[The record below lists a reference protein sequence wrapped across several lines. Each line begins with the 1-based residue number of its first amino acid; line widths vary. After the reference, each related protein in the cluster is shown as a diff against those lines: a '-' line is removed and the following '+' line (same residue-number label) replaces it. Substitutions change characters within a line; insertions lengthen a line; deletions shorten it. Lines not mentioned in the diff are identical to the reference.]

1 MLILSQDKTFILNFN
16 NIESIE
22 IGNFE
27 ENRGKG
33 IIYAR
38 LTSDY
43 FYTIGEFNTIERAKE
58 VLQEII
64 SFYFQ
69 TEYFKSICNI
79 SYISSEQLNETQEK
93 ILVYE
98 MPEK

>member
-1 MLILSQDKTFILNFN
+1 MLILSQDQSFILNFD

-27 ENRGKG
+27 ENRGRG

-43 FYTIGEFNTIERAKE
+43 FYTIGEYNTIERAKE

-64 SFYFQ
+64 EAYKESRVVIIDDVKA
-69 TEYFKSICNI
+69 ENKV
-79 SYISSEQLNETQEK
+79 
-93 ILVYE
+93 VYE
-98 MPEK
+98 MPKK

>member
-1 MLILSQDKTFILNFN
+1 MLILSQDQSFILNFD

-27 ENRGKG
+27 ENRGRG

-43 FYTIGEFNTIERAKE
+43 FYTIGEYNTIERAKE

-64 SFYFQ
+64 KNY
-69 TEYFKSICNI
+69 
-79 SYISSEQLNETQEK
+79 K
-93 ILVYE
+93 INDLIQSDSVTIRNKVVYE

>member
-1 MLILSQDKTFILNFN
+1 MLILSQDQSFILNFD

-27 ENRGKG
+27 ENRGRG

-43 FYTIGEFNTIERAKE
+43 FYTIGEYSTEERAKE

-64 SFYFQ
+64 KAYKESG
-69 TEYFKSICNI
+69 SV
-79 SYISSEQLNETQEK
+79 K
-93 ILVYE
+93 IDNVQAENKVVYE

>member
-1 MLILSQDKTFILNFN
+1 MIIVSQDKTFMLNFD

-27 ENRGKG
+27 ENRGKA

-43 FYTIGEFNTIERAKE
+43 FYTIGEYNTIERAKE

-64 SFYFQ
+64 EFLDR
-69 TEYFKSICNI
+69 KSLVEMDEDGITMQVLGNI
-79 SYISSEQLNETQEK
+79 YR
-93 ILVYE
+93 
-98 MPEK
+98 MPKE

>member
-1 MLILSQDKTFILNFN
+1 MLILSQDQSFILNFD

-27 ENRGKG
+27 ENRGRG

-43 FYTIGEFNTIERAKE
+43 FYTIGEYNTIERAKE

-64 SFYFQ
+64 
-69 TEYFKSICNI
+69 
-79 SYISSEQLNETQEK
+79 EK
-93 ILVYE
+93 YKESGIVKIDNLQAENKIVYE

>member
-1 MLILSQDKTFILNFN
+1 MLILSQDKSFILNYD

-27 ENRGKG
+27 ENRGRG

-43 FYTIGEFNTIERAKE
+43 FYTIGEYNTIERAKE

-64 SFYFQ
+64 KYYNLLKKDSVYAMGDSGFIFEEKFY
-69 TEYFKSICNI
+69 
-79 SYISSEQLNETQEK
+79 
-93 ILVYE
+93 YE
-98 MPEK
+98 MPKE

>member
-1 MLILSQDKTFILNFN
+1 MLILSQDKSFILNFD

-27 ENRGKG
+27 ENRGRG
-33 IIYAR
+33 IIYVR

-43 FYTIGEFNTIERAKE
+43 FYTIGEYNTIERAKE
-58 VLQEII
+58 VLREII
-64 SFYFQ
+64 E
-69 TEYFKSICNI
+69 EYKSQK
-79 SYISSEQLNETQEK
+79 YIVFNAENGECEQIENK
-93 ILVYE
+93 RVYE

>member
-1 MLILSQDKTFILNFN
+1 MLILSQDQSFILNFD

-27 ENRGKG
+27 ENRGRG

-38 LTSDY
+38 LTSNY
-43 FYTIGEFNTIERAKE
+43 FYTIGEYNTIERAKE
-58 VLQEII
+58 VLQDII
-64 SFYFQ
+64 
-69 TEYFKSICNI
+69 
-79 SYISSEQLNETQEK
+79 EK
-93 ILVYE
+93 YKEENYAMIESMAKAQLVYE